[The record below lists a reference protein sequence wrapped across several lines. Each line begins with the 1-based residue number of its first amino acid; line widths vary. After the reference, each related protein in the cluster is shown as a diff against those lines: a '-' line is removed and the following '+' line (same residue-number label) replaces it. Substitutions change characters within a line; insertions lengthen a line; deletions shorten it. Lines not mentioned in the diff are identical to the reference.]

1 MTAQLDALGIVVDD
15 MARSLAFYRE
25 LGLDV
30 PPEADEQPHAEAAL
44 PGGLRVLFDTAANI
58 QSFDPDWQ
66 PSTEGR
72 HRLELAFRL
81 DSPAEVDSLYDK
93 LVSLGYQGHKEPWD
107 AVWGQRYA
115 MIHDPD
121 GNSVSLFADRGAG

>member
-44 PGGLRVLFDTAANI
+44 PGGVRVLFDTAANI
-58 QSFDPDWQ
+58 QSFDPEWR

-72 HRLELAFRL
+72 GRLELAFRL

-93 LVSLGYQGHKEPWD
+93 LVSLGHQGHKEPWD
-107 AVWGQRYA
+107 AFWGQRYA
-115 MIHDPD
+115 ILHDPD
-121 GNSVSLFADRGAG
+121 ANTVSLFSPSS